1 MRVVVT
7 GASGMIGST
16 LARVISGSGAYD
28 VIGVGRRK
36 FAVSNPGFHYREF
49 PDLSSEDA
57 VRRLYSDFC
66 PDTVINCAGLT
77 KHHPSGGDPVEALRA
92 NALLPH
98 FLSAEAETRKC
109 RFIHISTD
117 CVFRGDKGHYL
128 ETSLLDAED
137 IYGKSK
143 GFGELIGD
151 KHLVLRTSTIGHET
165 GTSFGL
171 LEWFLGTAGK
181 CRGFSNAFFSGL
193 PTIELANLLIAFIL
207 PHNDLAGLY
216 NIGGKRI
223 DKHSLLRIIADI
235 YGHDIEIIKDP
246 GFVIDRSLDSS
257 KFLNKTGYKAP
268 DWRELIEKMFAD
280 WSARKN
286 DI

>member
-16 LARVISGSGAYD
+16 LARVISRSGAYD

-36 FAVSNPGFHYREF
+36 FADGNPGFHYREF

-57 VRRLYSDFC
+57 VRHLYADFC
-66 PDTVINCAGLT
+66 PDIVINCAGLT
-77 KHHPSGGDPVEALRA
+77 KHHPSGEDPVEALKT

-98 FLSAEAETRKC
+98 FLSAEAGTRKC

-117 CVFRGDKGHYL
+117 CVFKGDKGHYL

-151 KHLVLRTSTIGHET
+151 KHLVLRTSTIGHES

-171 LEWFLGTAGK
+171 LEWFLGTAGQ

-193 PTIELANLLIAFIL
+193 PTIELANLLITFIL

-223 DKHSLLRIIADI
+223 DKHSLLSIIADI

>member
-66 PDTVINCAGLT
+66 PDIVINCAGLT

-98 FLSAEAETRKC
+98 FLGAEAETRKC

-181 CRGFSNAFFSGL
+181 CRGFSNVFFSGL

-223 DKHSLLRIIADI
+223 DKHSLLSIIADI
-235 YGHDIEIIKDP
+235 YGHDIEIINDP

-268 DWRELIEKMFAD
+268 DWPELIEKMFAD

>member
-1 MRVVVT
+1 MRVLIT

-16 LARVISGSGAYD
+16 LARVISQSGAYD

-36 FAVSNPGFHYREF
+36 LGDSNPGFHYWEF

-57 VRRLYSDFC
+57 VRRLYADFC
-66 PDTVINCAGLT
+66 PDIVINCAGLT
-77 KHHPSGGDPVEALRA
+77 KHHPSGGDPLEALKA

-98 FLSAEAETRKC
+98 CLSAEAGTRKC

-117 CVFRGDKGHYL
+117 CVFKGDKGDYQ

-151 KHLVLRTSTIGHET
+151 KHLVIRTSTIGHES
-165 GTSFGL
+165 GTNFGL
-171 LEWFLGTAGK
+171 LEWFLGTAGH

-193 PTIELANLLIAFIL
+193 PTIELANLLITFIL
-207 PHNDLAGLY
+207 PNNDLAGLY

-223 DKHSLLRIIADI
+223 DKHSLLRLIANI
-235 YGHDIEIIKDP
+235 YGHDIEITKDP
-246 GFVIDRSLDSS
+246 SFSIDRSLDSS
-257 KFLNKTGYKAP
+257 KFLSKTGYKVP
-268 DWRELIEKMFAD
+268 DWPELIEKMFAD

-286 DI
+286 EI